1 MMKSCC
7 TASLSCSAKWWICPA
22 SGGRAQAQ
30 STPSHQEK
38 WTTFEKQ
45 RVPRHQRQGSSKAPE
60 EDSKGRADCIQG
72 PHLHLLAGVRS
83 PVGPQQGSSAA
94 PPEKQS
100 STRAPSG
107 SAHGR
112 HAGRHTG
119 PLKPQSAPAGRASDG
134 HGGADWHTAG
144 QQTVQRRSFTPS

>member
-1 MMKSCC
+1 MKNNVCQDIKGREVPRPQKRTAKAGL
-7 TASLSCSAKWWICPA
+7 TASRGPTCTYWQESE
-22 SGGRAQAQ
+22 AQWA
-30 STPSHQEK
+30 PSRGQ
-38 WTTFEKQ
+38 
-45 RVPRHQRQGSSKAPE
+45 VPP
-60 EDSKGRADCIQG
+60 
-72 PHLHLLAGVRS
+72 
-83 PVGPQQGSSAA
+83 

-134 HGGADWHTAG
+134 HGGAD
-144 QQTVQRRSFTPS
+144 